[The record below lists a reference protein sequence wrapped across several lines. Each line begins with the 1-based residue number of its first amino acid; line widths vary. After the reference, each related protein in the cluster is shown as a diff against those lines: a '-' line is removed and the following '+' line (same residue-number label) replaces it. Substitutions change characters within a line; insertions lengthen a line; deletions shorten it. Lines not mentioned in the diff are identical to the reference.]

1 MLCPMACA
9 DISQRG
15 PKGRRLQ
22 CPPTTTESAAPAK
35 AARIGKAGGAAASEG
50 RASYR
55 RLSVPCA
62 VATCRKTL
70 GWQSAL
76 ACRCGPCAK
85 NVRSPHLATNRHVKA
100 HSCSEQVSRRGLLG
114 LVTQAWHGAPS
125 RAPMRPRCSQQSFQR
140 AHLVTGRNDTS
151 KHSLLI
157 CWHTRQP

>member
-1 MLCPMACA
+1 MSA
-9 DISQRG
+9 DYHRVCRTSKSCEDRESWWCC
-15 PKGRRLQ
+15 RLGGQ
-22 CPPTTTESAAPAK
+22 
-35 AARIGKAGGAAASEG
+35 GK
-50 RASYR
+50 
-55 RLSVPCA
+55 LSTPFCA
-62 VATCRKTL
+62 VCSCNLQENARLAVCACMQVWALCQKCA
-70 GWQSAL
+70 QSTPCHQP
-76 ACRCGPCAK
+76 ACK
-85 NVRSPHLATNRHVKA
+85 KKA

>member
-1 MLCPMACA
+1 MACA

-15 PKGRRLQ
+15 PKERRLQ
-22 CPPTTTESAAPAK
+22 CLPTTTESAAPAK

-85 NVRSPHLATNRHVKA
+85 NVRSPHLATNRHVKKK
-100 HSCSEQVSRRGLLG
+100 SSQLLG
-114 LVTQAWHGAPS
+114 TSFTQRPSGSRDPSLAW
-125 RAPMRPRCSQQSFQR
+125 RAKQSANETPVQSTK
-140 AHLVTGRNDTS
+140 LS
-151 KHSLLI
+151 KG
-157 CWHTRQP
+157 TPGDRQK